1 MEHVNINILT
11 WHLPA
16 NGGTIR
22 EQLCDMFV
30 EIQCL
35 YEWYSLNLIEMNVF
49 FDKSPSLWSV
59 LVLMTFW
66 NIPMHLTQIFSA
78 LYVKICLFI
87 AFCLQDLCE
96 FIHWLLMSR
105 MSSLSLRNI
114 DPSIFQWIQ
123 LFRAFLWTLPGL

>member
-1 MEHVNINILT
+1 
-11 WHLPA
+11 
-16 NGGTIR
+16 
-22 EQLCDMFV
+22 
-30 EIQCL
+30 
-35 YEWYSLNLIEMNVF
+35 
-49 FDKSPSLWSV
+49 
-59 LVLMTFW
+59 MTFW
-66 NIPMHLTQIFSA
+66 NIPMRRTRIFSA

-123 LFRAFLWTLPGL
+123 LFRAFL